1 MNDGFITHPK
11 NKRKVVESIL
21 ADSIPRL
28 AAKARLKFDK
38 VREKNLL
45 LLPEKVVVLN
55 ETAASI
61 LTLCDG
67 RQTVNTITEKIRAS
81 LQADTETANTS
92 ALLDLKTMKADI
104 SEFLLEMEDQGWVVI
119 HKHGSVDNK
128 EQ

>member
-1 MNDGFITHPK
+1 VNDGFITHPK

>member
-1 MNDGFITHPK
+1 VNDGFITHPK

-81 LQADTETANTS
+81 LQADTETADTS

-104 SEFLLEMEDQGWVVI
+104 SEFLREMEDQGWVVI